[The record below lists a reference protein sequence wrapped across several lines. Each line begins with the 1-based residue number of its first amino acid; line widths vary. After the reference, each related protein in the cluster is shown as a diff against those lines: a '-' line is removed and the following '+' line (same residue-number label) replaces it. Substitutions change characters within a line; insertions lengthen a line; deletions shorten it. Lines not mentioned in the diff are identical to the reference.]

1 MTPKNENLDPVGAIT
16 AGLALLMSPTLASIV
31 GHYAVIIVASIVGGA
46 WSLGRR
52 SSVSRSSALLFLLL
66 ISSTAAMI
74 TTGIAV
80 LISNWLPF
88 ANNGISWL
96 VAPIGLI
103 IGAIGHDWAR
113 VGPWL
118 VNRVGKLID
127 VLIALR
133 RGEMPNDPRNQPSD
147 HSNHN

>member
-1 MTPKNENLDPVGAIT
+1 MTPRENLDPVGAIT
-16 AGLALLMSPTLASIV
+16 AGLALLMSPALASIV
-31 GHYAVIIVASIVGGA
+31 GHYAVIIVASIIGGA

-52 SSVSRSSALLFLLL
+52 NSISRSSAILFLLL

-74 TTGIAV
+74 TTGLAV
-80 LISNWLPF
+80 LINNWLPF
-88 ANNGISWL
+88 ASDNGISWL

-118 VNRVGKLID
+118 VDRVGKLID
-127 VLIALR
+127 ILIAIR
-133 RGEMPNDPRNQPSD
+133 RGDLSNDIRNQPTERD
-147 HSNHN
+147 DGN